1 MKIQLTSNTTTNIAN
16 SRSAY
21 YAPQQRQGAIVDNSV
36 RQLVQG
42 AKKKNPHLRS
52 KFDEVLRAMRA
63 VPQNSKIEVS
73 QGNTTGNLLF
83 KIFPETQRIVP
94 RDSRADQFL
103 FSSVLDGNRILFM
116 LKQMLGEL
124 ESITD

>member
-21 YAPQQRQGAIVDNSV
+21 YAPQQRQGAVVDNSV

-42 AKKKNPHLRS
+42 AKKKHPRLRS

-103 FSSVLDGNRILFM
+103 FSSVLDGNRILFI